1 MIRTKYKRMYV
12 LWLQQFQWDN
22 FHGLD
27 RERRDMDMKKRKAM
41 AAGLAATLAA
51 ATLLGG
57 TFAWQSVSQKATNET
72 VREVN
77 PGARLHDDF
86 DGTNKDVYVENFT
99 DPASGKPVFVRVRL
113 DEYMESGSDAG
124 INRLDESRDAVPL
137 VKDSDINNPT
147 TWSTHIPGDSDDPF
161 HQYWTWATG
170 GSTVFMPTFN
180 KNKDSLASDINGTYE
195 GKTPNDGI
203 TYDDYVTYQSGEKK
217 TDTAYYDA
225 DKDNTDEGGGVGLGN
240 GGQLNVNYNEKQEEH
255 TAKNTRD
262 ATVLTMDEW
271 MDMGSP
277 VGNYWVWDVDGWAYW
292 AAPVM
297 PGEATGLLLSQIN
310 STASSGDR
318 WYYAINVVGQFADAN
333 GWGTQEDNT
342 GFYDDTEGE
351 PPTGDA
357 LELLKQA
364 ASVVVGENGE
374 WYLPQ
379 GSNVYEKI
387 DDDTGKSLGLVCA
400 GMNETIGDDDDKS
413 NVVKLEPEDE
423 TYGKWFLGPDSN
435 GYYQSVGPDELLG
448 TADDI
453 LVVSSTSG
461 DADTTDNFVEALLI
475 QPRIGTE
482 LGTELKA
489 YPGDQVPFGGVS
501 TQNGQVVEAA
511 QVVWSVVVNNM
522 ATGTTIADGQLTIAA
537 DQAVGSTLTVTAQCD
552 GKVGQV
558 KITVTYGGLDY
569 DDIHSVVP
577 GATTKLSIDGYQ
589 WYVLVK
595 DDVNSDDEVEALL
608 YETDGA
614 IPYTLDG
621 GYETDEYEYLTWATS
636 DAQIGPFKD
645 FLNNLGLLQ
654 SKSVPVHLHSR
665 NGILEWNESTD
676 AIFPLTEA
684 DLFGTQDASPTTDVR
699 DYTYTQYGVGQVLVP
714 NQKMR
719 TTTIEEQHILRNMR
733 NAVIAGYVSSDGT
746 LVTTAPKCCFRPAM
760 WVTFSQSGT

>member
-1 MIRTKYKRMYV
+1 MQKRTKKV
-12 LWLQQFQWDN
+12 T
-22 FHGLD
+22 
-27 RERRDMDMKKRKAM
+27 
-41 AAGLAATLAA
+41 AAVSAAVLAA

-57 TFAWQSVSQKATNET
+57 TFAWQSVSQKAINET

-113 DEYMESGSDAG
+113 DEYMESGEEAG
-124 INRLDESRDAVPL
+124 INREAGDRDAVPL
-137 VKDSDINNPT
+137 VKDADINDPA
-147 TWSTHIPGDSDDPF
+147 TWRVHLPNDADDPF
-161 HQYWTWATG
+161 HQYWAWATG

-180 KNKDSLASDINGTYE
+180 KNKDSLAPDINGTYE
-195 GKTPNDGI
+195 GITPNDGI
-203 TYDDYVTYQSGEKK
+203 TYDDYVTYQVGNTE
-217 TDTAYYDA
+217 TANAYYDA
-225 DKDNTDEGGGVGLGN
+225 DTNDVEEEGGTGLGN
-240 GGQLNVNYNEKQEEH
+240 GGELNVNYHQIEEEH

-262 ATVLTMDEW
+262 ATVLTMAEW

-277 VGNYWVWDVDGWAYW
+277 VGNYWVWDEDGWAYW

-297 PGEATGLLLSQIN
+297 PGESTGLLLSQIT
-310 STASSGDR
+310 SKAASGER

-333 GWGTQEDNT
+333 GWGSQEDGT
-342 GFYDDTEGE
+342 GFYDAAEGV
-351 PPTGDA
+351 PPTGNA
-357 LELLKQA
+357 ENLLNQA
-364 ASVVVGENGE
+364 ASVVVGANGE

-387 DDDTGKSLGLVCA
+387 DDSTGASQGLVCA
-400 GMNETIGDDDDKS
+400 GMNQAIGNDDDKA
-413 NVVKLEPEDE
+413 NVVKLEPADG
-423 TYGKWFLGPDSN
+423 TYGTWFLGPDSN
-435 GYYQSVGPDELLG
+435 GYYQSVGSDGLLG
-448 TADDI
+448 TADDVW
-453 LVVSSTSG
+453 VVSSSQNDG
-461 DADTTDNFVEALLI
+461 DSLNNLVKALFI
-475 QPRIGTE
+475 TPSVGKE

-489 YPGDQVPFGGVS
+489 YAGNQLPFGGVT
-501 TQNGQVVEAA
+501 TQAGETLDTTEVT
-511 QVVWSVVVNNM
+511 WSVAETNV
-522 ATGTTIADGQLTIAA
+522 ASGTSISNGQLTIAA
-537 DQAVGSTLTVTAQCD
+537 GQAVGSTVIATAKYGD
-552 GKVGQV
+552 EMGQAV
-558 KITVTYGGLDY
+558 ITITDAVLGYE
-569 DDIHSVVP
+569 DIHSVVP
-577 GATTKLSIDGYQ
+577 GATTKLTIDGYQ

-614 IPYTLDG
+614 IPYTPGG

-636 DAQIGPFKD
+636 NAQIGPFKD

-746 LVTTAPKCCFRPAM
+746 LVTEAPKCCFRPAM
-760 WVTFSQSGT
+760 WVTFN